1 MRSNAHRRRAGMYVA
16 VLGAATLV
24 AVIGLSALTL
34 ARIQHRTGQGTSDQA
49 EARLYARS
57 AIEMGLFWMNG
68 NPDWRTGF
76 PNGAW
81 ATNKPIGNGSFTLEG
96 IDRVDAD
103 LANSDSDSLDLVGTG
118 FKGDAQ
124 YKLQVTLEAQ
134 GGGLTCLEVALHADN
149 DLVFDDATV
158 HCDQTISANNSV
170 IASDSEIDSDVEAV
184 NAITGG
190 TYWRAP
196 KPPITPRN
204 MPDPATVFE
213 SYKTN
218 GTWIPISSVPT
229 DSGIRTISETA
240 ISPTN
245 NPYGDTT
252 TNDDGIYVIDCLN
265 QDLQLRNCR
274 IVGTLVL
281 LNAGTGSSM
290 YGSMNWQPA
299 ISNYPALLVS
309 GSFSFDTE
317 ATALSES
324 SISVDFNEDS
334 DMVDTYPSVIKGL
347 VYVSGDV
354 AVTNTVNL
362 QGTLVVG
369 VTLTATGPNGPATA
383 DLNLTYSDVLLNNP
397 PPGFGEVAQMVISPG
412 TWRQVV
418 N

>member
-1 MRSNAHRRRAGMYVA
+1 MYVA
-16 VLGAATLV
+16 ILGTATLV

-68 NPDWRTGF
+68 DPDWRTGF

-81 ATNKPIGNGSFTLEG
+81 ATKQPIGNGSFTLEG

-134 GGGLTCLEVALHADN
+134 GGALTCLETSLHAGT
-149 DLVFDDATV
+149 DLIFDDATV
-158 HCDQTISANNSV
+158 NGTQVISANNNVAATSSN
-170 IASDSEIDSDVEAV
+170 IYPNVEAV
-184 NAITGG
+184 NAIGG
-190 TYWRAP
+190 STFWRSRTQGVAS
-196 KPPITPRN
+196 RA
-204 MPDPATVFE
+204 MPEPATAFE

-218 GTWIPISSVPT
+218 GNWIPISSIPT
-229 DSGIRTISETA
+229 DSGIRIISETA

-252 TNDDGIYVIDCLN
+252 TNDEGIYVIDCLN

-299 ISNYPALLVS
+299 IANYPALLVS

-324 SISVDFNEDS
+324 SIGVDFNEDS
-334 DMVDTYPSVIKGL
+334 DMVDTYPSLITGL

-369 VTLTATGPNGPATA
+369 VTLTATGPNGPPTA
-383 DLNLTYSDVLLNNP
+383 DLNLTYSDVFLNNP

-418 N
+418 D